1 MNSSSTQLPFML
13 AGFIAILLHSLMSE
27 PTIDSKTD
35 AAKKEE
41 STTKVV
47 MLEVARNVQAQK
59 IASR

>member
-13 AGFIAILLHSLMSE
+13 AGFIAVILHSLMSE

-35 AAKKEE
+35 AARKEE

-47 MLEVARNVQAQK
+47 MLEVVRNGQAQK

>member
-13 AGFIAILLHSLMSE
+13 AGFIAVILHSLMSE

-47 MLEVARNVQAQK
+47 MLEVVRNGQAQK